1 MSPQIEVHVF
11 AHKSSTV
18 AFPASDETRA
28 SGGGVVVVAG
38 MGLTLLGAGRQEVV
52 GGPVKSEAA
61 PPPSEDAVRT
71 LLTPPLTP
79 PAARRATVPEGAW
92 LRASDPGSS
101 PLFASATPR
110 KKRLGRREMRCKS
123 FFLCVVEGSEN
134 APRQSVPPLFPR
146 RCAPLL
152 LMMWDGGAAKGGCV
166 GVVCRR
172 CLLFVQGGGRKK
184 TTPRTKM
191 SWVGCMGSGA
201 RSLGHRQVSVIFKS
215 ILLRGWFSGLA
226 ERASVRC
233 PYPSQAQGGQEPIC
247 NGASRPHFD
256 RPEDSRGR
264 SRDERR
270 LSRFARVCGR
280 PSPR

>member
-1 MSPQIEVHVF
+1 MF

-71 LLTPPLTP
+71 LLPPLTP

-92 LRASDPGSS
+92 LRASDPGSY

-123 FFLCVVEGSEN
+123 FFVRRRGVRECPASIGS
-134 APRQSVPPLFPR
+134 PLFPR

-201 RSLGHRQVSVIFKS
+201 RSLGRSV
-215 ILLRGWFSGLA
+215 A
-226 ERASVRC
+226 
-233 PYPSQAQGGQEPIC
+233 
-247 NGASRPHFD
+247 D
-256 RPEDSRGR
+256 R
-264 SRDERR
+264 
-270 LSRFARVCGR
+270 
-280 PSPR
+280 